1 MWHVS
6 VSLQREGQ
14 GYVLDP
20 ARTERIAIDALAD
33 VGGTHEWWKPIGE
46 SVREVSHLRVPTT
59 PAEQTLIPAG
69 LVTMDAGEV
78 GELRPRSR

>member
-6 VSLQREGQ
+6 VSLHNGHRYE
-14 GYVLDP
+14 LDP
-20 ARTERIAIDALAD
+20 ARTERIAIAALAG
-33 VGGTHEWWKPIGE
+33 VGGTHEWWKPTGE
-46 SVREVSHLRVPTT
+46 KLREVSHLRVPTT
-59 PAEQTLIPAG
+59 PAEQTLIPDG